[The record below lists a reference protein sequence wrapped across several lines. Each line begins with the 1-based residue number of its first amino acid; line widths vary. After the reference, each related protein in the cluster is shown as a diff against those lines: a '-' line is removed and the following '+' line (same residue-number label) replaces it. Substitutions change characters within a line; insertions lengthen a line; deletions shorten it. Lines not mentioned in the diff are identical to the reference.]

1 MTQTPKLL
9 ESQKYLDDLVVSINN
24 STKNVYIL
32 AMVIVADDA
41 TEDFIEALKN
51 AALRGV
57 EVIISADI
65 FTYTEL
71 TGFFLTN
78 SLASKKSRRTNKMV
92 RDLKKSGVKFRW
104 LGVDKMFIF
113 MGRAHT
119 KFSVVDDTCY
129 TFGGINLY
137 EGGVE
142 ARDYMIKIVDPTL
155 RKILVSEFDTITK
168 ADTHRL
174 LHKSYEIDYSL
185 GKILVDGGMLGGSI
199 IYARAYEHAKD
210 SKRIVYVSQYCP
222 SGRLAKVLART
233 SNKEVYFNPK
243 QNTNF
248 MNGVINS
255 MGEMTVGLT
264 TDYHN
269 PTYLHA
275 KFIIFYKNDGTT
287 IAITGSHN
295 FSFASVL
302 AGTREIA
309 LETADKTIINGLE
322 KFVSKNLK
330 SKN

>member
-1 MTQTPKLL
+1 MNPTPKLL
-9 ESQKYLDDLVVSINN
+9 QSQKYLDDLVSEINKA
-24 STKNVYIL
+24 TKNVYIL

-41 TEDFIEALKN
+41 TVDLIEALKN
-51 AALRGV
+51 AAARGV

-92 RDLKKSGVKFRW
+92 RDLKVAGVKFRW
-104 LGVDKMFIF
+104 LGVDKMFILT
-113 MGRAHT
+113 GRTHT
-119 KFSVVDDTCY
+119 KFSVVDDNCY

-137 EGGVE
+137 EGGIE
-142 ARDYMIKIVDPTL
+142 SRDYMIKISDPTL
-155 RKILVSEFDTITK
+155 KNILVNEFDNITK

-174 LHKSYEIDYSL
+174 LHKSYEIEYAL

-199 IYARAYEHAKD
+199 IYARAYEHAKQ

-222 SGRLAKVLART
+222 SGKLAKVLAQT
-233 SNKEVYFNPK
+233 KDKEIYFNPK

-248 MNGVINS
+248 MNSVINS
-255 MGEMTVGLT
+255 MGEKTAGLS
-264 TDYHN
+264 TDYHKS
-269 PTYLHA
+269 TYLHA
-275 KFIIFYKNDGTT
+275 KFIIFYKKDGST

-309 LETADKTIINGLE
+309 LETTDKAIIAGLE
-322 KFVSKNLK
+322 KFVSNNLK
-330 SKN
+330 